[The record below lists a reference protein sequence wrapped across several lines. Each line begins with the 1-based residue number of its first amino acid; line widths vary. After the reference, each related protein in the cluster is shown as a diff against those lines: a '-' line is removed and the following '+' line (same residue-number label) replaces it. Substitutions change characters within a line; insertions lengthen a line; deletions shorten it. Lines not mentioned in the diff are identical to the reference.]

1 MKKLTVSALRILSG
15 LLLCVFFSGLFMSAE
30 KQRKITIFMIGD
42 STMANKPIDKDNQ
55 ERGWGQALGGYFTDD
70 IVVDNHA
77 MNGRS
82 SKSFINEGRWNA
94 VVEKI
99 KPGDYVFIQFGHNDE
114 KPKEDRHTDP
124 GSTFDDNL
132 RRFCQ
137 ETRAKGGIPVLFNSI
152 VRRNFF
158 DNKNAVT
165 DDDLHGAGSTPPSA
179 EGDSLIETHIL
190 VKEDGTVLDYLAAP
204 RNVAHALGVPFVD
217 MNRITHDLVEG
228 MGKEESKKLFCWI
241 APGTNLAAPKGR
253 EDNTHLNIYGA
264 RVIAGL
270 TVDAIGEAV
279 PPLKKYI
286 RHYDYV
292 VAKDG
297 SGDFFT
303 VQEAINAVPDYR
315 KETTRILIRSGVY
328 KEKIVVAE
336 SKSGIRLIAQTP
348 GEVVL
353 TYDNYAGRKNSFGEN
368 LGTSGSASF
377 YIYAPDFEADG
388 ITFQNT
394 AGRVGQGVA
403 VRCSGDRVIFR
414 NCRFLGNQDTLYA
427 HSHSTTCSA
436 RQYYEDCYIE
446 GTVDFIFG
454 RAVAVFNRCKIHCL
468 SDGYITAAATPE
480 FEKYGYVFLD
490 CKITGEKGIHVDLG
504 RPWRDYAKTVFLRC
518 EMGDFIRPRGWN
530 NWGKKHAEQTTYY
543 GEYKSYG
550 AGAKKESRCAW
561 SHQLTDKE
569 AKEYT
574 PQNIL
579 AGEDNWQPVINSKPS
594 TEKY

>member
-15 LLLCVFFSGLFMSAE
+15 LLLCVFFAGVFMSAE

-42 STMANKPIDKDNQ
+42 STMANKPTKNDNQ

-70 IVVDNHA
+70 IIVDNHA

-99 KPGDYVFIQFGHNDE
+99 RPGDYVFIQFGHNDE

-124 GSTFDDNL
+124 GTTFDENL

-165 DDDLHGAGSTPPSA
+165 DDDLHGTGTTRPSA

-190 VKEDGTVLDYLAAP
+190 VKEDGTVLDYLASP

-303 VQEAINAVPDYR
+303 VQEAIDAVPDYR
-315 KETTRILIRSGVY
+315 KETTRILIRPGVY

-394 AGRVGQGVA
+394 AGRVGQAVA

-427 HSHSTTCSA
+427 HSHSTTCTA

-518 EMGDFIRPRGWN
+518 DMGDFIRPRGWN

-543 GEYKSYG
+543 GEYKNYG
-550 AGAKKESRCAW
+550 PGAKKESRCEW
-561 SHQLTDKE
+561 SHQLTDQE
-569 AKEYT
+569 AKAYT

-579 AGEDNWQPVINSKPS
+579 AGEDNWQPIINSKPS